1 MENGPERSEP
11 VSTPLGLGG
20 FDSFRAARQRFFS
33 TLTEA
38 SVIARLEA
46 VWDDS
51 ESDRT
56 TDDRAGATP
65 QVS

>member
-20 FDSFRAARQRFFS
+20 FDSFRAARERFFS

-56 TDDRAGATP
+56 TDGHADAMPEVG
-65 QVS
+65 